1 MKIRRKSF
9 ILPLLIIFIFLV
21 SLILGEFY
29 ILKNFYEVLFKPYD
43 DSGKVEVIIPE
54 GTSTKEVAKILEEK
68 KVIKNS
74 WLFQYYI
81 RSKKQDKN
89 IKSGEYEF
97 DINSSYA
104 VIIGKLIQGPPQPE
118 TYTFTIPEGYTLCEI
133 AKKVEESTPISKKTF
148 ICNANVE
155 DYNHEFLN
163 DVESLEGFLFP
174 KTYTFLKGT
183 SAHDIINEF
192 LKQFKE
198 EIKNLNFDLASQKNL
213 TIKDIIVIA
222 SLIER
227 EVYIPKERELVS
239 AVIYNRLKGDM
250 PLAIDATIRYV
261 LNKWDDELTQS
272 DLSIDSPYNT
282 RIYRGLPP
290 TPICNPGIESIKA
303 ALNPADVDYLYFVV
317 DDEEKHSHF
326 FTNSETEF
334 YNFLNNLEK

>member
-1 MKIRRKSF
+1 MKERNKSF
-9 ILPLLIIFIFLV
+9 ILPSLIVFIFLV
-21 SLILGEFY
+21 SLILVEFF

-43 DSGKVEVIIPE
+43 ASGKVEVIILE
-54 GTSTKEVAKILEEK
+54 GTPIKEVAKILEEK

-74 WLFQYYI
+74 RLFQYYI
-81 RSKKQDKN
+81 RNKKQDKN

-104 VIIGKLIQGPPQPE
+104 IVIEKLIQGPPQPE
-118 TYTFTIPEGYTLCEI
+118 KYTLTIPEGYTLYEI
-133 AKKVEESTPISKKTF
+133 SEKVEEITSISKRTF

-155 DYNHEFLN
+155 DYNYEFLN

-174 KTYTFLKGT
+174 KTYNFLKGT

-198 EIKNLNFDLASQKNL
+198 EIKNLDFNLANEKNL
-213 TIKDIIVIA
+213 TIKDIIIIS

-227 EVYIPKERELVS
+227 EVYIPEERELVA
-239 AVIYNRLKGDM
+239 AVIYNRLEKDM
-250 PLAIDATIRYV
+250 PLAIDATIRYA

-272 DLSIDSPYNT
+272 DLSIESPYNT
-282 RIYRGLPP
+282 RIYKGLPP

-317 DDEEKHSHF
+317 DDEQKHSHF
-326 FTNSETEF
+326 FTNSENEF
-334 YNFLNNLEK
+334 YKFLNSLEK

>member
-1 MKIRRKSF
+1 MKERNKSF
-9 ILPLLIIFIFLV
+9 ILPSLIVFIFLV
-21 SLILGEFY
+21 SLILVEFF

-43 DSGKVEVIIPE
+43 ASGKVEVIIPE
-54 GTSTKEVAKILEEK
+54 STPIKEVAKILEEK

-74 WLFQYYI
+74 RLFQYYI
-81 RSKKQDKN
+81 RNKKQDKN

-104 VIIGKLIQGPPQPE
+104 IVIEKLIQGPPQPE
-118 TYTFTIPEGYTLCEI
+118 KYTLTIPEGYTLYEI
-133 AKKVEESTPISKKTF
+133 SEKVEEITSISKRTF

-155 DYNHEFLN
+155 DYNYEFLN

-174 KTYTFLKGT
+174 KTYNFLKGT

-198 EIKNLNFDLASQKNL
+198 EIKNLDFNLANEKNL
-213 TIKDIIVIA
+213 TIKDIIIIS

-227 EVYIPKERELVS
+227 EVYIPEERELVA
-239 AVIYNRLKGDM
+239 AVIYNRLEKDM
-250 PLAIDATIRYV
+250 PLAIDATIRYA

-272 DLSIDSPYNT
+272 DLSIESPYNT
-282 RIYRGLPP
+282 RIYKGLPP

-317 DDEEKHSHF
+317 DDEQKHSHF
-326 FTNSETEF
+326 FTNSENEF
-334 YNFLNNLEK
+334 YKFLNSLEK